1 MAQSTLRK
9 RDLAIFGVLLPNIIL
24 VVGMLIIARM
34 DSGASAAEFGGL
46 AVFFML
52 LISLPITLTANSL
65 MLLRDYQSVSSCF
78 RFAMI
83 PPGIVILAAIIY
95 QSGLWDEITG

>member
-1 MAQSTLRK
+1 MAKSTLRK
-9 RDLAIFGVLLPNIIL
+9 RDLVIFGILLPNLVL
-24 VVGMLIIARM
+24 VVAMLAIAKM
-34 DSGASAAEFGGL
+34 NSGADAGEFGGL

-65 MLLRDYQSVSSCF
+65 MLLRDCESVSSCF

-83 PPGIVILAAIIY
+83 PPGLVLLAAVIY
-95 QSGLWDEITG
+95 QSGLWDAIT